1 MHGNNI
7 DFVTLKKAPINAIM
21 ELKNGIVHATH
32 TVLITSV
39 VLMRI
44 LIVDRYSFR
53 YGVNL
58 HALLMSSRFL
68 IILQNNKN

>member
-21 ELKNGIVHATH
+21 EPKNGTVHATH

-44 LIVDRYSFR
+44 LIVDR
-53 YGVNL
+53 
-58 HALLMSSRFL
+58 
-68 IILQNNKN
+68 